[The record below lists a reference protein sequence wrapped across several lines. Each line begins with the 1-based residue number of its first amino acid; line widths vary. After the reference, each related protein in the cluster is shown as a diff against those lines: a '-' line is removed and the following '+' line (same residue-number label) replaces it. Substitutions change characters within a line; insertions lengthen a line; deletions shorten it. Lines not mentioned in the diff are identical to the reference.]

1 MAIIIDH
8 IALPAHDHEGS
19 ARFFAQ
25 IMGLSYAGPDRHFAP
40 VRVSPTFTV
49 TFLHAEN
56 FSAAHLAFVIGEDEF
71 ATIHGNIQAA
81 GIAYGNSPRDPQNGR
96 TDHPFG
102 GLGLF
107 FTDLNGHLF
116 EVMTQNRDT

>member
-1 MAIIIDH
+1 MAIVIDY
-8 IALPAHDHEGS
+8 IALPAHDHERS

-25 IMGLSYAGPDRHFAP
+25 IIGLSYDGPERHFAP
-40 VRVSPTFTV
+40 VRVNPTFTIA
-49 TFLHAEN
+49 FLRAED
-56 FSAAHLAFVIGEDEF
+56 FSATHLGFAIGEGEF
-71 ATIHGNIQAA
+71 ATILGNLQAA

-116 EVMTQNRDT
+116 EVMTQTR